1 MLKLLQINTCI
12 TQSTGRIAQQIGEK
26 AIDEGWESYIAFP
39 ARAPIVASKSKLIK
53 IGSKADQYFHALM
66 TRVFDCCGFLSK
78 YATRQLIQK
87 IDNIK
92 PNVIP
97 MVII

>member
-39 ARAPIVASKSKLIK
+39 ARTPIVASKSKLIK
-53 IGSKADQYFHALM
+53 IGSKVDQYFHALM
-66 TRVFDCCGFLSK
+66 TRVLIVVAFFPNM
-78 YATRQLIQK
+78 RQNDSFKRLK
-87 IDNIK
+87 ILA
-92 PNVIP
+92 P
-97 MVII
+97 M